1 MRKCEKTMERK
12 EQLIALLQQADQNT
26 SAAFIQ
32 LAEEICFLEKQL
44 EELKKLPFLKV
55 HQNNALLQKATPA
68 AKQYK
73 ELLQQYTN
81 CIKVLAA
88 ICRHDITKGDS
99 PLRNW
104 IKSFTKNGG

>member
-55 HQNNALLQKATPA
+55 H
-68 AKQYK
+68 
-73 ELLQQYTN
+73 
-81 CIKVLAA
+81 
-88 ICRHDITKGDS
+88 H
-99 PLRNW
+99 
-104 IKSFTKNGG
+104 